1 MQMRF
6 NKQAY
11 DSIMD
16 GLQFLTQLTLHPHEY
31 SYLLSDKAPMFKS
44 SYVDYLSNYRFKP
57 HEQLDVRLVNTDNN
71 GFGDLEI
78 DIRGKWVETIL
89 YEVPLMSIVSESY
102 FAYVDTDWSYD
113 GQESIAKEKMKSMA
127 QNGIILAEFGSR
139 RRRSFQGHDIVIRAL
154 KEESDRLQN
163 TGASGKLGGTSNVFF
178 ALKYDLP
185 PIGTVAHEWTMG
197 IGAITGY
204 KNANYTALDLWEKTF
219 GDKLLIAL
227 TDTFTTEAFWRELL
241 DHPQKA
247 SKWIGIRQDSGDP
260 VKFCKDANAVY
271 QQLGIDTHTKT
282 IVFSDGL
289 DSDLCIKL
297 KQVTDEHGFKSSFG
311 VGTYLTNDYRKAS
324 NVSEKSKPLNIVIK
338 IASVG
343 DTPTIKLSDDLSKI
357 TGNNTDGTL
366 TAQLSNEIKFETES
380 ASPEE
385 PEWVRVFNEEKIWS
399 IEDKA
404 GSDEIVLSRQ
414 FGNEFIRVLFSISD
428 LEQDES
434 AAGQAEEPVDE
445 VPAYSVRM
453 SVSVTKPD
461 SGALTVDCV
470 SQNESIL
477 IDNISFYKDSKLAT
491 QLTADADWERRGLYI
506 GPVFEHLDLDVQ
518 GEFQNYLAERGID
531 ERLATFVPEYAVY
544 KEQKENHQL
553 DQLKMSE
560 KLTRIALVNNDKCK
574 PKKCRQ
580 VGNPN
585 QEDTNLTNK
594 QRNAKELVLL
604 LKWVA
609 FISETLCI
617 GCGLCAK
624 KCPFEAINIVNLPT
638 NLESQVSHRY
648 TANSFKL
655 HRLPTP
661 RAGQVLGMVGQ
672 NGTGKSTALKILAGK
687 QKPNLGKYDDPPEWT
702 EILKHYRGSELQ
714 NYFLKILEDNLKAII
729 KPQYVDHIP
738 RAIKVPITV
747 EKMLD
752 SKMEMGNKDLIM
764 DLLQLR
770 VIKDREINQLSG
782 GELQR
787 FAIAMSCAQ
796 KADVYMF
803 DEPSSYLDIKQRLN
817 AAKVIRS
824 LAEDQV
830 YVIAVEHD
838 LSVLDYLSDFVCC
851 MYGMPAAYGVVTMPF
866 SSREGL
872 NIYLDGFLP
881 TENMRFRQESLN
893 FKIADAADDLT
904 LDKTS
909 SVPYPAMTKTM
920 GGFKLN
926 VKAGEFTDSE
936 VIVMLGENGTG
947 KTTLVRMLAGA
958 TKADNEADQ
967 PELKVSMKPQK
978 ITPKFQG
985 TVRMLL
991 LKQIKGAFMHPQFQT
1006 DVVRPM
1012 QLDAIIDQ
1020 DVQTLS
1026 GGELQRVAIV
1036 LALGKPASVYLLDE
1050 PSSFL
1055 DSEQRISASRVI
1067 KRFILHAKKTAFIVE
1082 HDFIMATYLSDRV
1095 IVFDGE
1101 PAVEATANAPQSLL
1115 TGMNKFLESLQVTF
1129 RRDTTN
1135 YRPRVNKTDSLKDK
1149 EQKSTGNF
1157 FFVGD

>member
-1 MQMRF
+1 MRF
-6 NKQAY
+6 NGKCLDA
-11 DSIMD
+11 INE
-16 GLQFLTQLTLHPHEY
+16 GLHFLSELTLQPSE
-31 SYLLSDKAPMFKS
+31 SGYLRSDKAPMFKP
-44 SYVDYLSNYRFKP
+44 SYVDYLENYRFKP
-57 HEQLDVRLVNTDNN
+57 SEQIEVRLVNVDES

-78 DIRGKWVETIL
+78 DIRGLWVETIL
-89 YEVPLMSIVSESY
+89 YEVPLMSIVSEAY
-102 FAYVDTDWSYD
+102 FAHVDTDWTYD
-113 GQESIAKEKMKSMA
+113 GQAELAKAKMRKLA
-127 QNGIILAEFGSR
+127 EGGIILSEFGSR
-139 RRRSFQGHDIVIRAL
+139 RRRSLQGHDIVIRAL
-154 KEESDRLQN
+154 KEESELLSGQKGI
-163 TGASGKLGGTSNVFF
+163 TGKLAGTSNVYF
-178 ALKYDLP
+178 AFKYDLP

-197 IGAITGY
+197 IAAMTGY
-204 KNANYTALDLWEKTF
+204 PTANFTSLKLWEQTF
-219 GDKLLIAL
+219 GNSLLIAL
-227 TDTFTTEAFWRELL
+227 TDTFTTDAFWREFLE
-241 DHPQKA
+241 HPEKA
-247 SKWIGIRQDSGDP
+247 KKWAGIRQDSGDP
-260 VKFCKDANAVY
+260 VKFCEDAKRIY
-271 QQLGIDTHTKT
+271 EKLGISPSEKT
-282 IVFSDGL
+282 IVFSDSL
-289 DSDLCIKL
+289 DDELCIKL
-297 KQVTDEHGFKSSFG
+297 KKVTDDYGFKSSFG
-311 VGTYLTNDYRKAS
+311 VGTFLTNVIMFARQIVRAAARNARIVTRAPVAARS
-324 NVSEKSKPLNIVIK
+324 FSFTPLRFG
-338 IASVG
+338 AGS
-343 DTPTIKLSDDLSKI
+343 
-357 TGNNTDGTL
+357 TDSTL
-366 TAQLSNEIKFETES
+366 TAQLANEISFETEN

-385 PEWVRVFNEEKIWS
+385 PEWVRVFRDEKVWS
-399 IEDKA
+399 IEDKS

-414 FGNEFIRVLFSISD
+414 FGNEHVRVLFSISD
-428 LEQDES
+428 LEQDDGGSGEV
-434 AAGQAEEPVDE
+434 QAEPVDE

-453 SVSVTKPD
+453 SVSITKPN
-461 SGALTVDCV
+461 SGALTIDCV

-477 IDNISFYKDSKLAT
+477 IDNISYYQDAKLAT
-491 QLTADADWERRGLYI
+491 QLTADADFERRGLYI
-506 GPVFEHLDLDVQ
+506 GPVFDHLDLDVQ
-518 GEFQNYLAERGID
+518 SEFQQFLVERGID

-544 KEQKENHQL
+544 KEQKE
-553 DQLKMSE
+553 
-560 KLTRIALVNNDKCK
+560 
-574 PKKCRQ
+574 KCRQ
-580 VGNPN
+580 ECKRACPVVKMGKLCIEVAPS
-585 QEDTNLTNK
+585 DK
-594 QRNAKELVLL
+594 I
-604 LKWVA
+604 A

-752 SKMEMGNKDLIM
+752 NKMELNNKQLLM
-764 DLLQLR
+764 DLLQLEN
-770 VIKDREINQLSG
+770 IKDREINQLSG

-824 LAEDQV
+824 LATATT

-851 MYGMPAAYGVVTMPF
+851 MYGQPAAYGVVTMPF

-872 NIYLDGFLP
+872 NIYLDGYLP

-1012 QLDAIIDQ
+1012 QLDNIIDQ

-1082 HDFIMATYLSDRV
+1082 HDFIMATYLADRV
-1095 IVFDGE
+1095 IVFDGQ
-1101 PAVEATANAPQSLL
+1101 PAIEATANAPQSLL
-1115 TGMNKFLESLQVTF
+1115 TGMNKFLSSLQVTF

-1149 EQKSTGNF
+1149 EQKASGNF